1 MTAKEFIGKLNNL
14 KPNVSNTNKYPKNA
28 EDEWYFLLTS
38 DDKNYRFVVEELNDK
53 LDKTIRIENF
63 FIYHKERYS
72 YGSEFEEDGFYP
84 FGFYLQDDLFIHL
97 KTGRVEARDLVLTKY
112 YDVAKNEQIFLE
124 AFLIFAKYYARS
136 FYETEETKR
145 YHLAMTIEDCREVC
159 DYVVKIV
166 GGEKYRSFWKI
177 IFQAWTDEELKEI
190 G

>member
-1 MTAKEFIGKLNNL
+1 MTAKEFIEKLNNL

-38 DDKNYRFVVEELNDK
+38 DDKNYHFIVEELNNK
-53 LDKTIRIENF
+53 LEKTIGIENF
-63 FIYHKERYS
+63 LIYGREQYS

-112 YDVAKNEQIFLE
+112 YDVAKNEQKFLE
-124 AFLIFAKYYARS
+124 AFLIFAKHYAQS
-136 FYETEETKR
+136 FYETDDIKR
-145 YHLAMTIEDCREVC
+145 YYLGMTIEECKDVC
-159 DYVVKIV
+159 DSVVKIV
-166 GGEKYRSFWKI
+166 GGEKYRPFWKV
-177 IFQAWTDEELKEI
+177 IFQAWTDEELKEM